1 MFTTHMVLGRN
12 TGETQGAY
20 YCGPPDYYLPEEG
33 MVYGFLRGIFAPE
46 FGEKSPS
53 FEAMDARLGRRL
65 WELSEE
71 LVGTKFDVAPQDRD
85 REGSPV
91 AV

>member
-1 MFTTHMVLGRN
+1 MI
-12 TGETQGAY
+12 
-20 YCGPPDYYLPEEG
+20 
-33 MVYGFLRGIFAPE
+33 YGFLRGIFAPE